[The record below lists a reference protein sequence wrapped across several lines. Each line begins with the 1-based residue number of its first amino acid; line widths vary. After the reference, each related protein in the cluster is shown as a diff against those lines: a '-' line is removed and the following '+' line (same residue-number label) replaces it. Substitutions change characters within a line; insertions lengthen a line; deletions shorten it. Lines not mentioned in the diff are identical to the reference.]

1 MSDKHPADMQ
11 QTPEPA
17 GQKNQPP
24 EGSEDH
30 HRSAGEAVPPPALAV
45 DVPNYNASALMAMKR
60 SGIPLPSTLAELSEI
75 WRRSIQFGSKLRG
88 HSRFREMFPHGI
100 EFDPIDKRYD
110 GYLTGVPAIIKSFK
124 NQHPH
129 RPDQPT
135 ERGLLALLLE
145 DTDEESQGKGT
156 GQRLRNSCRSQMSKG
171 FPSRDHS
178 MLLVDH
184 LYNSLHQWGLQRG
197 LNVVLCLRI
206 PIKGLGEYITF
217 DSDST
222 DEDNTLFVW
231 IAHDTVEN
239 YIGLKRKVLGRD
251 GNIYLS
257 ELFNRDDPTLTHDDA
272 HCNDIRQPS
281 PFDDSALSQSS
292 ANDDNNHQGNSHS
305 QTPPPSDRVR
315 DIVRGCNMRD
325 VLLFFEGTHKINEA
339 NSLSTA
345 MKDEKL
351 YLVLQYLRDSYN
363 EVREQRQG
371 VSKPVWER
379 AEARYTMGEL
389 IDEISHGFS
398 NGVGSK
404 EETRCY
410 IDIAKAYARV
420 FSDDI

>member
-1 MSDKHPADMQ
+1 M
-11 QTPEPA
+11 
-17 GQKNQPP
+17 
-24 EGSEDH
+24 
-30 HRSAGEAVPPPALAV
+30 
-45 DVPNYNASALMAMKR
+45 SALRAMKC
-60 SGIPLPSTLAELSEI
+60 SGIPLPSTLAELSET
-75 WRRSIQFGSKLRG
+75 WRRSIQFGNTLRG
-88 HSRFREMFPHGI
+88 YSRFTAMFPDGI
-100 EFDPIDKRYD
+100 EFDPIDRRYD
-110 GYLTGVPAIIKSFK
+110 GYLTGIPAIIKSFK

-129 RPDQPT
+129 HTDHPT
-135 ERGLLALLLE
+135 ERGLLALLLK
-145 DTDEESQGKGT
+145 DMDEESQGRGA
-156 GQRLRNSCRSQMSKG
+156 GQRLRNLCRSQLPKG

-206 PIKGLGEYITF
+206 STKYLRENITF

-239 YIGLKRKVLGRD
+239 YIGLKRKILERD

-257 ELFNRDDPTLTHDDA
+257 DLFNRDDPTLTHDDA
-272 HCNDIRQPS
+272 HCNDVRKPS
-281 PFDDSALSQSS
+281 PFDDSTLSQPS
-292 ANDDNNHQGNSHS
+292 ANDDSNYEGNIHS
-305 QTPPPSDRVR
+305 QSLPPSDRLR